1 MSLVVKGR
9 LGDRLLD
16 KGLVTKTQLEVALAE
31 QRRAHRPLGEIL
43 ISLGFANQEQ
53 IVALLAEDLGLQFL
67 HASDVQPDPLILSA
81 LDAHFVRET
90 MAFPIRLDGGELL
103 TLMVEPDDPMRVS
116 AVRSRF
122 PYPLKLA
129 ITTEREIQSLL
140 KDHLR
145 ATPAH
150 LAQIFKDLA
159 SEKSGEDAPIE
170 RITEAMLLDG
180 IHRGGTDIHI
190 EPDERVTR
198 VRYRIDG
205 ILVSGESLPTDITSA
220 VISRIKILSGLDISE
235 RRRPQDGR
243 MRFTA
248 DDRVIDMRVSIMPS
262 VDGENVVIRVLDK
275 SSGTVDLGRLGLTEH
290 QRRQLLLIS
299 DRSHGLFL
307 VTGPTG
313 SGKTTTLY
321 SILGRIDALRRNVAT
336 IEDPV
341 EYRMPLLR
349 QSQVD
354 HSIGFGFKEGL
365 RSLLRQDPDCV
376 LVGEIRD
383 AETADMAIKA
393 SMTGHLVFS
402 TLHTNSAIG
411 AIPRLVDIGVDAFLL
426 EESLIGVLAQRLV
439 RKVCSGCATPV
450 EPTEEDVRW
459 LDGDTGRMS
468 RGLGCDRCGGSG
480 YAGRTVIAE
489 LLLPDEEM
497 AAAIRSGAGS
507 AEMGRIAAGIGFR
520 DLTADGKSKVRA
532 GATTRAEIERVNRSH
547 RLNREERGE
556 P

>member
-1 MSLVVKGR
+1 MSPVVKGR
-9 LGDRLLD
+9 LGDRLLE
-16 KGLVTKTQLEVALAE
+16 KGYVSETQIEVALAE

-53 IVALLAEDLGLQFL
+53 IMRLVADDLGLPFL
-67 HASDVQPDPLILSA
+67 RAGDVQPDPLILAS
-81 LDAHFVRET
+81 LDPEFVRDT
-90 MAFPIRLDGGELL
+90 LAFPVRLDGGELL
-103 TLMVEPDDPMRVS
+103 TLMVEPDDPMRMS

-122 PYPLKLA
+122 PYALKLA
-129 ITTEREIQSLL
+129 ITTEREIQTLV
-140 KDHLR
+140 KNHLR
-145 ATPAH
+145 ATSAH
-150 LAQIFKDLA
+150 LAQVFKDLA
-159 SEKSGEDAPIE
+159 ADAGATDVPVE

-180 IHRGGTDIHI
+180 IHRGATDVHI

-198 VRYRIDG
+198 VRYRVDG
-205 ILVSGESLPTDITSA
+205 ILVAGESLPLEVTSA
-220 VISRIKILSGLDISE
+220 VVSRIKILAGLDISE

-243 MRFTA
+243 LRFVA
-248 DDRVIDMRVSIMPS
+248 DERAIDMRVSVMPC

-275 SSGTVDLGRLGLTEH
+275 SAGTVDLARLGLTSEH
-290 QRRQLLLIS
+290 QRQLALIS
-299 DRSHGLFL
+299 DRPHGLFL

-354 HSIGFGFKEGL
+354 QSIGFGFKEGL

-383 AETADMAIKA
+383 NETADMAIKA

-402 TLHTNSAIG
+402 TLHTNSALG

-439 RKVCSGCATPV
+439 RKVCAGCAVPATPG
-450 EPTEEDVRW
+450 EADLRW
-459 LDGDTGRMS
+459 LDGDPGRMAT
-468 RGLGCDRCGGSG
+468 GQGCGRCGGSG
-480 YAGRTVIAE
+480 YSGRTVIAE

-497 AAAIRSGAGS
+497 AAAIRAGAEQ
-507 AEMGRIAAGIGFR
+507 AELARIARGLGFR
-520 DLTADGKSKVRA
+520 DLTTDGKAKVRA
-532 GATTRAEIERVNRSH
+532 GITTRAEIERVNRSH
-547 RLNREERGE
+547 RLDREERDAT
-556 P
+556 